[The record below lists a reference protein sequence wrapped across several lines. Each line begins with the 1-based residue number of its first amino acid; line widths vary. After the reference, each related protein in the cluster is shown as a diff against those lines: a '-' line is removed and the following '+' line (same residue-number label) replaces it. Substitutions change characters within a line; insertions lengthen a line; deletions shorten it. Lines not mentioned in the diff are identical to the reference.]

1 MQRFTAPTLNLNDF
15 GDAEGRTPT
24 TQDTPPPESTRRKR
38 TMFPTLTY
46 PTAKAHRDDLYRDAR
61 RRHRTEARVREQL
74 RRARPPAV
82 IHRPRS
88 TLIAGH

>member
-1 MQRFTAPTLNLNDF
+1 MQLFTAPTLNLDDF
-15 GDAEGRTPT
+15 RDAEGRTPT
-24 TQDTPPPESTRRKR
+24 AQRQLLHEPTRRRR

-46 PTAKAHRDDLYRDAR
+46 PTTQAHRDDLYRDAR
-61 RRHRTEARVREQL
+61 RRHRAEVHVREQL
-74 RRARPPAV
+74 RRARRPAV